1 MAEDRLPPLTA
12 LRAFESAARHLSFR
26 RAAEELFV
34 TPGAISQQIRL
45 LEDHLGVQVFRRVG
59 RQVLLTDSGQ
69 AALPLLREGFERLA
83 EASRLLRQPGRKGRV
98 AVAIAPSFAAKWL
111 VPRLESFHRA
121 RPEIEVWI
129 SAAMEIVD
137 LAAAD
142 LDLAIRYG
150 RGHYPGLESRL
161 LLSETVIAVCAPS
174 LLVEGRVPLRAPA
187 DLAGHVLLHDGSPEQ
202 DPSCPDWAMWLMAR
216 GQTTIDATRGPRFN
230 QGSLVIE
237 AAVNGAGIAL
247 AKRAIAEADLSAGR
261 LVEPFSRDDAT
272 PIAFAYH
279 IVWPKTRSF
288 SPATRLF
295 VEWLEAEAAG

>member
-12 LRAFESAARHLSFR
+12 LRAFEAAARHLSFR
-26 RAAEELFV
+26 RAAEELYV

-98 AVAIAPSFAAKWL
+98 AVAVAPSFAAKWL

-121 RPEIEVWI
+121 HPEIEVWI

-137 LAAAD
+137 LASAD

-150 RGHYPGLESRL
+150 RGLYPGLDSRL

-174 LLVEGRVPLRAPA
+174 LAEGKLPLRGPA
-187 DLAGHVLLHDGSPEQ
+187 DLAGLTLLHDGSPEQ

-237 AAVNGAGIAL
+237 AAVNGAGVAL

-261 LVEPFSRDDAT
+261 LVEPFSREDAT

-288 SPATRLF
+288 SPAARLF
-295 VEWLEAEAAG
+295 VEWLEAEAAA